1 MTCPKKPRFST
12 ADPPIKVYKSYLKSK
27 YLEQKMPNYGKWPN
41 LPQKKYINLTVIE
54 KAQRAT
60 LDNSSALV
68 YGNMLLGEKAT
79 FLSKM

>member
-1 MTCPKKPRFST
+1 
-12 ADPPIKVYKSYLKSK
+12 
-27 YLEQKMPNYGKWPN
+27 MPNYGKWPN